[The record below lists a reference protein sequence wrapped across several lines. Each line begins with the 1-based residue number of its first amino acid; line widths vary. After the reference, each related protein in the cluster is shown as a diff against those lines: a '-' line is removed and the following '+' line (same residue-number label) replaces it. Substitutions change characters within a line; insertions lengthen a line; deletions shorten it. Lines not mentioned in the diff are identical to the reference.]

1 VSELDSLSSA
11 RNGAGAA
18 DGNAPMTFDL
28 AAAWLRHAE
37 ADRGAFLTRFVAIVS
52 QALPNHTQVQKIRR
66 GLIRKTEEIVGIAV
80 AFDNETYRMQLKD
93 GHHLTTEIE
102 KKVRGVVLSTRE
114 IDAHTWMAGLMAHVH
129 ERTQQARAIAEM
141 LAAL

>member
-1 VSELDSLSSA
+1 MGKLDGLS
-11 RNGAGAA
+11 GTG
-18 DGNAPMTFDL
+18 DGDMAMNFDL

-37 ADRGAFLTRFVAIVS
+37 ADRGAFLTRFIAIVS
-52 QALPNHTQVQKIRR
+52 EALPNHTRVQKVRR
-66 GLIRKTEEIVGIAV
+66 GLLRKTEEVVGVAV
-80 AFDNETYRMQLKD
+80 AFENETYLMRMRD

-114 IDAHTWMAGLMAHVH
+114 VDAHAWMTGLMTHVR
-129 ERTQQARAIAEM
+129 ERTEQARAMSEM

>member
-1 VSELDSLSSA
+1 MGKLDGLSGTGDSDTA
-11 RNGAGAA
+11 MN
-18 DGNAPMTFDL
+18 FDL

-37 ADRGAFLTRFVAIVS
+37 ADRGAFLTRFIAIVS
-52 QALPNHTQVQKIRR
+52 EALPNHTQVQKVRR
-66 GLIRKTEEIVGIAV
+66 GLLRKTEEVVGVAV
-80 AFDNETYRMQLKD
+80 AFENETYLMRMRD

-114 IDAHTWMAGLMAHVH
+114 VDAHAWMTGLMTHVR
-129 ERTQQARAIAEM
+129 ERTEQARAMSEM